1 MIVCNP
7 SGDAVGLV
15 FCRTSGVALPTIAW
29 EKIFDFLKDGP
40 EYPCPLKIVT
50 VVEAKNKNVS
60 MPPES
65 SPVRKRRSGTTKRL
79 EIVENATNLL
89 KRSAG
94 RRDEAAKQA
103 VQDLETSQKAWDEA
117 ARRYDRLDAAKREGG
132 SVSRD
137 KLAEARKVRDEA
149 KKALSQA
156 QKVADDAE
164 AMNKGTKR
172 AVGRAD
178 RLLGKLK
185 E

>member
-1 MIVCNP
+1 
-7 SGDAVGLV
+7 
-15 FCRTSGVALPTIAW
+15 
-29 EKIFDFLKDGP
+29 
-40 EYPCPLKIVT
+40 
-50 VVEAKNKNVS
+50 

-117 ARRYDRLDAAKREGG
+117 VRRYDRLDAAKREGG

-185 E
+185 EQIKVTTARAVEDVTGPT